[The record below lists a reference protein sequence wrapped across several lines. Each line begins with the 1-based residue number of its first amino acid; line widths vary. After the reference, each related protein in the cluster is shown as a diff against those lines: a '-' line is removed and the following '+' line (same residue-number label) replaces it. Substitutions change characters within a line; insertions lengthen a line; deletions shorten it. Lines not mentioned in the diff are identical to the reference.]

1 MRLIDLT
8 KDFTESVS
16 YAGSGSNQPAA
27 HQANVL
33 MPVIRI
39 TVPKSRIYTFRH
51 LSDLVLKL
59 ATAAGAEIPNTS
71 MLLWAVRKPS
81 SRSPQDITGAFTY
94 AAFGNTPLTSS
105 AGQKTQFDQ
114 ETMAKRR
121 ISFLPGSDVQLSQD
135 QLLELLV
142 QSTAAVSV
150 AHANSFFQWTI
161 VESDVVTQVAA

>member
-16 YAGSGSNQPAA
+16 YAGSGTNQPPT
-27 HQANVL
+27 HLANVL

-51 LSDLVLKL
+51 LGDLVLKL
-59 ATAAGAEIPNTS
+59 ATGAGAEIPNNS
-71 MLLWAVRKPS
+71 LLVFGVRKPS

-135 QLLELLV
+135 QMMELLV
-142 QSTAAVSV
+142 QSTSAISV
-150 AHANSFFQWTI
+150 ANAASFFQWTV